1 MLRFV
6 TTGGEGVATS
16 KIQSN
21 LLKRTPKIQ
30 RLSGRLREVVIYKNQ
45 TPGTYSKKR
54 SRIGGR
60 VWEVV
65 AHGGSTVSKGYQPE
79 ARGYV
84 IYSPQATPKGNARGE

>member
-1 MLRFV
+1 MWQHPKYSR
-6 TTGGEGVATS
+6 TS
-16 KIQSN
+16 S
-21 LLKRTPKIQ
+21 KRTPKIQ

-45 TPGTYSKKR
+45 TLGTYSKKR

-79 ARGYV
+79 AR
-84 IYSPQATPKGNARGE
+84 RGVM

>member
-1 MLRFV
+1 MWQHPKYSR
-6 TTGGEGVATS
+6 TS
-16 KIQSN
+16 S
-21 LLKRTPKIQ
+21 KRTPKIQ

-65 AHGGSTVSKGYQPE
+65 AHGGSTVSKGYQPK